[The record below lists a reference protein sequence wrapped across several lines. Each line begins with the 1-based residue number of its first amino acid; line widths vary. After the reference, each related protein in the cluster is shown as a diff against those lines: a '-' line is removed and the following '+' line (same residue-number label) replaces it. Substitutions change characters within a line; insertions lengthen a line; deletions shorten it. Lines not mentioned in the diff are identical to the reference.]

1 MGESTRR
8 ARRDEVSAAAIQAR
22 SKTAA
27 AGDAPLG
34 CLLTAIE
41 DSIGV
46 SVIIASLG
54 PDIAG
59 LYAPLN
65 GGVALIAGKDTPVRR
80 RFTLAH
86 ELGHHCLGHGDRL
99 DTPETIRDAPTEAEV
114 DANQFAAEFIAP
126 QEAVESFVDS
136 LADASPSLELVCRVS
151 NHFAVSAQMARIRL
165 ETCGVL
171 TDRRVNGEL
180 DQQIFSG
187 ETKAVY
193 EDLELKDREDDCAT
207 PAEELPRLPEAAQN
221 TALGDLINGEMSAEE
236 FASLSGMD
244 VALVDRVFVRKA
256 RTWLTN
262 RSA

>member
-1 MGESTRR
+1 M
-8 ARRDEVSAAAIQAR
+8 VSAVAAQAR
-22 SKTAA
+22 AETSVAD
-27 AGDAPLG
+27 DAPLG
-34 CLLTAIE
+34 CLLTVIE
-41 DSIGV
+41 EALRV
-46 SVIIASLG
+46 SVIIAPLG

-99 DTPETIRDAPTEAEV
+99 DTPETIRDAPTEDEV

-126 QEAVESFVDS
+126 QEAVESFVES

-165 ETCGVL
+165 ETCGII

-180 DQQIFSG
+180 DEQIFTG
-187 ETKAVY
+187 KTKAVY
-193 EDLELKDREDDCAT
+193 EDLELKDRDDICAT
-207 PAEELPRLPEAAQN
+207 PAEELPRLPESAEE

-236 FASLSGMD
+236 FARLSGID
-244 VALVDRVFVRKA
+244 VALVEQVFGPGA
-256 RTWLTN
+256 
-262 RSA
+262 

>member
-8 ARRDEVSAAAIQAR
+8 ARRDEVSAAAAHAR
-22 SKTAA
+22 SRTPVAD
-27 AGDAPLG
+27 DAPVA

-99 DTPETIRDAPTEAEV
+99 DTPATIRDAPTEEEV

-126 QEAVESFVDS
+126 KKAVESFVES

-165 ETCGVL
+165 ETCGIL

-180 DQQIFSG
+180 DEQIFAG
-187 ETKAVY
+187 KTKAVY
-193 EDLELKDREDDCAT
+193 EDLELTDRDDACAT
-207 PAEELPRLPEAAQN
+207 PLQELPRLPDSAQD
-221 TALGDLINGEMSAEE
+221 TALGDLISGEMRAEE
-236 FASLSGMD
+236 FAELSGMD
-244 VALVDRVFVRKA
+244 ITMIERVFGPRKA
-256 RTWLTN
+256 Q
-262 RSA
+262 